1 MTTYEKII
9 YGYRWLGHTGSMNQL
24 LDGIKDDEQILQMT
38 HGKNIMFTK
47 IKINDILPLIDTK
60 NSNICE
66 ILHHFPKKIYFDVD
80 GKDPKECNLTAV
92 KDIINKHFDNPKMS
106 ISGSETDTKNSYH
119 IVLNDYIIQNERQ
132 LIDLK
137 NLVQYI
143 KENENKYFDDKVYTK
158 NRAMKMIN
166 QSKPDREKQL
176 IIEDEVK
183 TNHFINNF
191 INPSSKPYEFKLSY
205 EKESILIDKLPKL
218 TPEKNA
224 KLYKE
229 FKPTDL
235 NESKKLL
242 YMMPIDDN
250 LHHNY
255 CVNLSNFSYWNG
267 LTFEEFWEWNK
278 KKKDSADRRQRYL
291 YYWNNHAKDTKFKI
305 NKGYVIKL
313 LSVYYPNINDLK
325 DHITANFIK
334 SFDIDSKNI
343 PVLEVKDKIGNILY
357 ETADIKMK
365 HFETPN
371 KVAIFNIGMGGG
383 KTGAT
388 VEYLKQSKQSFIWLS
403 PRQALVMNTHQRFV
417 KEKMEIVNYLDCGT
431 SREIKKTKINKA
443 KNLLLECESLNYL
456 ENTSKYDVL
465 VIDEIESV
473 LNTWDSET
481 HIKNL
486 NNNFYNFKALFE
498 NCKKIILLDAFTTT
512 KTINFLK
519 SLNIN
524 DIITYSSDY
533 EKRERK
539 LVENDTYQ
547 KTIDKIIKDIDDKKK
562 LFIFYSFKG
571 SSNGHLSIEEFRY
584 ELMKRCQGKPSI
596 MVYHADKN
604 DTDKKT
610 LYNVNEEWM
619 KHDVILTTSSI
630 TVGVNYEKDDFDKV
644 YLFISGMTNNPRD
657 VIQTSMR
664 IRNPKDSIIELY
676 FHDKEDKH
684 IYEYND
690 YYKSKLDLV
699 YNGLIDHLVVE
710 KTAKFMPSFF
720 KFCDLTNYKR
730 HQIKVMKKKCPK
742 FVNDTFTSKM
752 LMPYSKIDNLD
763 DIKANEI
770 EKNNV
775 WSYNATMTEKF
786 QIAKYYFNKK
796 FHKLDDD
803 ERNFIWNYRLETAYK
818 NLNCDLVK
826 KIEEDNNCDL
836 IDLDFKK
843 IKVSED
849 TNKYIKENYND
860 FKYKK
865 EDMMIV
871 KLLKFKGFTIE
882 GFRISDMEFTPE
894 IKELYE
900 IHHKTPLNGFID
912 DEDLIN

>member
-1 MTTYEKII
+1 
-9 YGYRWLGHTGSMNQL
+9 MNQL

-730 HQIKVMKKKCPK
+730 HHIKVMKKKCPK

>member
-1 MTTYEKII
+1 MTTFEMII
-9 YGYRWLGHTGSMNQL
+9 HGYRWLGHTGSMNQL

-38 HGKNIMFTK
+38 NKHKQIMFTK
-47 IKINDILPLIDTK
+47 IKINEILPLIDT
-60 NSNICE
+60 NNNNICE
-66 ILHHFPKKIYFDVD
+66 ILHRYPKKIYFDVD
-80 GKDPKECNLTAV
+80 GKDPKECNLTSV
-92 KDIINKHFDNPKMS
+92 KDIINKYFDNPKMT
-106 ISGSETDTKNSYH
+106 ISGSETEEKHSYH
-119 IVLNDYIIQNERQ
+119 IVLNDYIIQNEHQ

-137 NLVQYI
+137 NLVKHI
-143 KENENKYFDDKVYTK
+143 KENDNKYFDDKVYTK

-166 QSKPDREKQL
+166 QSKPDREKQI
-176 IIEDEVK
+176 IIEDESK
-183 TNHFINNF
+183 TNHFINTF
-191 INPSSKPYEFKLSY
+191 IEPDAKPYEFKLSY
-205 EKESILIDKLPKL
+205 EKEAILIDKLPKL
-218 TPEKNA
+218 TPKENA

-242 YMMPIDDN
+242 YMMPIDEN
-250 LHHNY
+250 LHHTY

-267 LTFEEFWEWNK
+267 LTFDEFWEWNK

-291 YYWNNHAKDTKFKI
+291 YYWNNHAKNTKFKI
-305 NKGYVIKL
+305 NKQYVIKL
-313 LSVYYPNINDLK
+313 LSVYYPNINDLN
-325 DHITANFIK
+325 DLITSNFMK
-334 SFDIDSKNI
+334 SFDLDSKKI

-357 ETADIKMK
+357 ETADIKIK

-388 VEYLKQSKQSFIWLS
+388 VEYLKHTKKSFIWLS

-417 KEKMEIVNYLDCGT
+417 KEKMDVVNYLDCGT

-456 ENTSKYDVL
+456 EDTSKYDVL

-486 NNNFYNFKALFE
+486 NNNFYNFKSLFE

-519 SLNIN
+519 SLGID

-533 EKRERK
+533 EKRERQ

-547 KTIDKIIKDIDDKKK
+547 KMMDKIIKDIDDKKK
-562 LFIFYSFKG
+562 LFIFYSFK
-571 SSNGHLSIEEFRY
+571 SSSKGHLSIEDFRY
-584 ELMKRCQGKPSI
+584 ELMKKCQGKPSI
-596 MVYHADKN
+596 MVYHADKS

-610 LYNVNEEWM
+610 LYNVSEEWK

-630 TVGVNYEKDDFDKV
+630 TVGVNYENNDFDKI

-664 IRNPKDSIIELY
+664 IRNPKDDVIELY
-676 FHDKEDKH
+676 FYDKADKH

-690 YYKSKLDLV
+690 YYKSKLDLA

-710 KTAKFMPSFF
+710 KTSKFIPSFF

-730 HQIKVMKKKCPK
+730 HQIKVYKKKEAEK
-742 FVNDTFTSKM
+742 FVNDAFESKL
-752 LMPYSKIDNLD
+752 LMPYSKIDLLD
-763 DIKANEI
+763 DVTADKI
-770 EKNNV
+770 EKNNI

-786 QIAKYYFNKK
+786 QVSKYYFNKR
-796 FHKLDDD
+796 FWKLDD
-803 ERNFIWNYRLETAYK
+803 EEKEFIWNNRLETAFK
-818 NLNCDLVK
+818 NINCELVK
-826 KIEEDNNCDL
+826 KVEEDNKCCLMKLNFND
-836 IDLDFKK
+836 

-849 TNKYIKENYND
+849 TMKYVKETYND

-865 EDMMIV
+865 DDLMIV
-871 KLLKFKGFTIE
+871 NLLKFKGFSIE
-882 GFRISDMEFTPE
+882 GKRVIEMEFTPE
-894 IKELYE
+894 IKELFKIYDKKPIDE
-900 IHHKTPLNGFID
+900 FI
-912 DEDLIN
+912 EE